1 MFGLTVLDLVLILAL
16 LSYLGYGL
24 RNGFLVTFGGIAGFA
39 AGAVAAFF
47 AVPLVSGF
55 VDDSGWRLT
64 AIVAAAVVLMALG
77 HGAGTMIG
85 RKIRGAVRIRPLRA
99 VDRLVGG
106 AVNVAVSAL
115 VMSMLAFSVSSL
127 GVPLVSQQLAE
138 SKVIRFIDGL
148 TPTPVK
154 ATMAQLRSAVIGNG
168 IPTLLE
174 GLDQGQPVAVPNAS
188 TDTPAL
194 NRAAGSVLKIA
205 GTAFECGQNQTG
217 TGFVVSPGRVVT
229 NAHVVAGVS
238 QPVVEVPGGG
248 AMPGRVVYFDTRHD
262 LAVLAVDG
270 LPAEPLAAEPGP
282 AQRQP
287 GRFRR
292 LSARRSVPVQARHSA
307 GHHHGA
313 GAGHLRKQPG
323 TRGDL
328 PPGRRRPARQLGR
341 AAADHGGPGGR
352 CHFCQGNIRRRTGL
366 RHHHGST
373 SARSRPR
380 HRRSAPPCRPGSA
393 SRSSS
398 GIRTH
403 APARLA

>member
-24 RNGFLVTFGGIAGFA
+24 RNGFLVTLGGIAGFA

-64 AIVAAAVVLMALG
+64 AIVAAAVVLIVLG

-85 RKIRGAVRIRPLRA
+85 RQIRGAVRIRPLRA

-106 AVNVAVSAL
+106 AANLAVSAL
-115 VMSMLAFSVSSL
+115 VISMLAFSVSSL

-174 GLDQGQPVAVPNAS
+174 GLEQGQPVAVPNAS
-188 TDTPAL
+188 TDTPGL
-194 NRAAGSVLKIA
+194 NRAAESVLKIA

-217 TGFVVSPGRVVT
+217 SGFVVSPGRVVT

-248 AMPGRVVYFDTRHD
+248 AMPVRVVYFDTRHD

-270 LPAEPLAAEPGP
+270 LPAEPLA
-282 AQRQP
+282 
-287 GRFRR
+287 
-292 LSARRSVPVQARHSA
+292 LSP
-307 GHHHGA
+307 
-313 GAGHLRKQPG
+313 
-323 TRGDL
+323 DL
-328 PPGRRRPARQLGR
+328 PNGSPAAFAGYP
-341 AAADHGGPGGR
+341 HGGPFLSKPATVQDITTVLVPDIYGNSPAPEEIYRLAGDVQPGNSGGPLL
-352 CHFCQGNIRRRTGL
+352 TTDGL
-366 RHHHGST
+366 VAGVIFAKAT
-373 SARSRPR
+373 SDTEMGFAITMDDLTPVASQAPAL
-380 HRRSAPPCRPGSA
+380 SAA
-393 SRSSS
+393 VSS
-398 GIRTH
+398 GQCIQK
-403 APARLA
+403 